1 MTSDEV
7 LVRLAEA
14 TADAVAEALD
24 GFAGG
29 KVERGAAAV
38 VQPGT
43 SPFAGISPPV
53 VVAKVDYVDG
63 IAGGNIFVL
72 SRAGAHRLAAAMT
85 GSELK
90 PGQDQTDVG
99 ALELSALGDAAN
111 FLMAAAATATTAV
124 LGHEVGIS
132 APETSVLHTL
142 DEAARDHE
150 LAAHATVVSF
160 LVMGE
165 PCTLIQL
172 VPNSFVVRMTK
183 ASADFGA
190 DALGS
195 GIDHEGRAGHFS
207 PELLRRVP
215 VRVSVE
221 LGRARMP
228 LARAVGMP
236 PGAVMELDRAAD
248 DPVDLFVNGKHFA
261 EGRLVLLDGNE
272 WGLHIERLL
281 GAS

>member
-1 MTSDEV
+1 MTGAEA
-7 LVRLAEA
+7 LVHLAEA
-14 TADAVAEALD
+14 TADAVAEALH
-24 GFAGG
+24 GFAGDT
-29 KVERGAAAV
+29 VERGAATV
-38 VQPGT
+38 VQTGT
-43 SPFAGISPPV
+43 SPFADIAPPV

-63 IAGGNIFVL
+63 ITGGNIFVM

-85 GSELK
+85 GSELT

-99 ALELSALGDAAN
+99 ALELSAVGDAAK

-124 LGHEVGIS
+124 LGQEVGIS
-132 APETSVLHTL
+132 APETSVLLTL
-142 DEAARDHE
+142 DEAARGPE
-150 LAAHATVVSF
+150 LASHATVVSF

-172 VPNSFVVRMTK
+172 VPNSFVVRLTK

-195 GIDHEGRAGHFS
+195 GSDHDGGPGHFS

-228 LARAVGMP
+228 LARAVGLP

-248 DPVDLFVNGKHFA
+248 DPVDLFVNGRHFA